1 MRSELGHEFKLSLCQ
16 KNQDSDWLTLLV
28 YYKCL
33 LIRSLGFW
41 RGKAWTHVL
50 YSDLRKHCLKF
61 QDCLEIDLKT
71 LEKRPRPPGKFGQNW
86 FSLTKLLSRLWWH
99 SSEKRAFMFDYIS
112 QWIFLKI
119 WKLVVFFSSFFSF
132 RMIFYYQQND
142 NFTISISWG
151 FFKAS
156 STSNHAGTP
165 WCL

>member
-119 WKLVVFFSSFFSF
+119 CKLVVFFFF
-132 RMIFYYQQND
+132 
-142 NFTISISWG
+142 
-151 FFKAS
+151 FFFIQDDLLLLTK
-156 STSNHAGTP
+156 
-165 WCL
+165 W